1 MIKMPKKTVKRPTLC
16 WKCRNAVPTA
26 TSGCSWSR
34 DLVPVPGWVAEKHQQ
49 KSNGSIYEAYC
60 VTSCPLFQK
69 DGKNSADSCKD
80 DTGRIRI
87 AEHILRG
94 QMNRYRTA
102 LERYARTRSANDL
115 AQFRSIE
122 RDLLTPYYA
131 ALTLHSIDL
140 RQVCN
145 ELRQKAGLPELE
157 EMQ

>member
-1 MIKMPKKTVKRPTLC
+1 MA
-16 WKCRNAVPTA
+16 AV
-26 TSGCSWSR
+26 GIQQQGQLFVR
-34 DLVPVPGWVAEKHQQ
+34 DKAPILEEGVLV
-49 KSNGSIYEAYC
+49 
-60 VTSCPLFQK
+60 
-69 DGKNSADSCKD
+69 
-80 DTGRIRI
+80 I

-102 LERYARTRSANDL
+102 LERYARTRSDNDL

-122 RDLLTPYYA
+122 CDLLTPYYA

-140 RQVCN
+140 REVCN

>member
-1 MIKMPKKTVKRPTLC
+1 MNEVK
-16 WKCRNAVPTA
+16 
-26 TSGCSWSR
+26 
-34 DLVPVPGWVAEKHQQ
+34 
-49 KSNGSIYEAYC
+49 
-60 VTSCPLFQK
+60 SCPFRK
-69 DGKNSADSCKD
+69 SGTYISIDDYRKKNGCV
-80 DTGRIRI
+80 RI

-102 LERYARTRSANDL
+102 LERYARTRSDNDL

-145 ELRQKAGLPELE
+145 GLRQKAGLPELE

>member
-1 MIKMPKKTVKRPTLC
+1 MQARRSQCVNRMQLVTPLC
-16 WKCRNAVPTA
+16 AGRGLDSRKAPAEIERQRLRNLLRDQLPAV
-26 TSGCSWSR
+26 
-34 DLVPVPGWVAEKHQQ
+34 
-49 KSNGSIYEAYC
+49 
-60 VTSCPLFQK
+60 QK
-69 DGKNSADSCKD
+69 DGRNSADSCKD
-80 DTGRIRI
+80 DTGCVRI

-102 LERYARTRSANDL
+102 LERYARTRSAGDL

-140 RQVCN
+140 RDVCN
-145 ELRQKAGLPELE
+145 GLRQKAGLPELE

>member
-1 MIKMPKKTVKRPTLC
+1 MENKQIKKATLC
-16 WKCRNAVPTA
+16 WRCRHTVPSVST
-26 TSGCSWSR
+26 GCAWSCR
-34 DLVPVPGWVAEKHQQ
+34 FVPVEGWTAEKHQQ
-49 KSNGSIYEAYC
+49 KQSGSVYETYC
-60 VTSCPLFQK
+60 VISCPLFQK
-69 DGKNSADSCKD
+69 DGGNSADSCKD
-80 DTGRIRI
+80 NTGCVRI

-102 LERYARTRSANDL
+102 LERYARTWSDNDL

>member
-1 MIKMPKKTVKRPTLC
+1 MI
-16 WKCRNAVPTA
+16 
-26 TSGCSWSR
+26 
-34 DLVPVPGWVAEKHQQ
+34 
-49 KSNGSIYEAYC
+49 
-60 VTSCPLFQK
+60 SCPLFQK
-69 DGKNSADSCKD
+69 DGGNSADSCKD
-80 DTGRIRI
+80 NTGCVRI

-102 LERYARTRSANDL
+102 LERYARTRSDNDL
-115 AQFRSIE
+115 AQFQSIE

-140 RQVCN
+140 REVCN

>member
-1 MIKMPKKTVKRPTLC
+1 M
-16 WKCRNAVPTA
+16 
-26 TSGCSWSR
+26 
-34 DLVPVPGWVAEKHQQ
+34 
-49 KSNGSIYEAYC
+49 
-60 VTSCPLFQK
+60 TSCPLFQK
-69 DGKNSADSCKD
+69 DSKNSADSCKD
-80 DTGRIRI
+80 DTGCIRI